1 VERSTEL
8 GFETD
13 LLGESESGPR
23 NLAEFNQAIAASE
36 PLMQGAGRTV
46 PGEGAEGAAIAFV
59 GEQPGDQE
67 DIQGRPFVGPA
78 GQLLDRALEDAGIDR
93 KAVYITNAV
102 KNFKFQMRGK
112 RRIHQKPTVGE
123 VKRYRWW
130 LDKELELVRPKLV
143 VALGSTA
150 ALALAGRSLS
160 IGRNRGEIRLGER
173 KGYVTVHP
181 SYLLRIPDAAAKE
194 EAYREFVGDLRK
206 IRRIAERG

>member
-1 VERSTEL
+1 
-8 GFETD
+8 
-13 LLGESESGPR
+13 
-23 NLAEFNQAIAASE
+23 
-36 PLMQGAGRTV
+36 
-46 PGEGAEGAAIAFV
+46 
-59 GEQPGDQE
+59 
-67 DIQGRPFVGPA
+67 
-78 GQLLDRALEDAGIDR
+78 
-93 KAVYITNAV
+93 
-102 KNFKFQMRGK
+102 MRGK

-181 SYLLRIPDAAAKE
+181 SYLLRIPDEDAKAQ
-194 EAYREFVGDLRK
+194 AYKDFVRDLR
-206 IRRIAERG
+206 RIHQMAA